1 MRFATTLIAAA
12 AVLVSASAAIAQD
25 APSDDARMAA
35 FKKHD
40 KNTDGKLDKAEYLA
54 VVTELGF
61 AEMADT
67 LFDQRD
73 ANKDGFVSE
82 AEYKPSIG

>member
-1 MRFATTLIAAA
+1 MRLATTLLAAA
-12 AVLVSASAAIAQD
+12 ILASATAAVAQD
-25 APSDDARMAA
+25 VPSDDARMAA

-61 AEMADT
+61 AEMADQ
-67 LFDQRD
+67 LFAQRD
-73 ANKDGFVSE
+73 ANKDGFVS
-82 AEYKPSIG
+82 AEEYAPAIG